1 MQYIIYETVNTCSQM
16 ICPQLFDERLLYVVL
31 LVGLEEG
38 EEGLFLT
45 DGAAA
50 QHHRHILQH
59 RGLAVKCL
67 VLRYSG
73 ELLFCDTPGRAGG

>member
-1 MQYIIYETVNTCSQM
+1 M
-16 ICPQLFDERLLYVVL
+16 IFPYLFDERLLYVVL

-50 QHHRHILQH
+50 QHHRHTLQQ
-59 RGLAVKCL
+59 RGLAVKGL
-67 VLRYSG
+67 VTQVFRRAV
-73 ELLFCDTPGRAGG
+73 LL